1 VAVEQIQPVRI
12 GLVGYGK
19 GGRFFH
25 APLIFGSAGCGLAG
39 VVTRSAERRGEL
51 ERDYPGTPAYDDL
64 AQLAAAGVDAVV
76 ISTPADTHVPLSLQA
91 LSLGLPVV
99 CDKPFALQSAA
110 ARQVVEAAER
120 AGLPLTVYQN
130 RRFDADLLTVQAV
143 IGSGELGQVNR
154 FESRIEQYA
163 PPDGIPASGGGILF
177 DLGAHIVDQ
186 ALLLFGPVTSVYAEL
201 DDAGGVVGGTG
212 GGVAGR
218 FFIAAHH
225 AGGVVSHLVGDLL
238 LHGAPGNRFRVF
250 GTRGSYDVD
259 DFDGQADELMA
270 GGSPAASGPDWGV
283 VPPEHWGSLHRD
295 RTTRPW
301 PSERGDWTVFYSSF
315 ACAVRGLGAVP
326 VDPGD
331 AVAGLE
337 VLEAAQRGAAT
348 GQVVALGRG

>member
-1 VAVEQIQPVRI
+1 MAQIQPVRI

-25 APLIFGSAGCGLAG
+25 APLISGAAGCELAG

-51 ERDYPGTPAYDDL
+51 ERDHPGTPAYDDL
-64 AQLAAAGVDAVV
+64 ARLAAAGVEAVV

-91 LSLGLPVV
+91 LALGLPVV

-110 ARQVVEAAER
+110 ARPVVEAAGR

-163 PPDGIPASGGGILF
+163 PPDGIPDSGGGILF

-186 ALLLFGPVTSVYAEL
+186 ALLLFGPVTSMYAEL
-201 DDAGGVVGGTG
+201 DDAGGVP
-212 GGVAGR
+212 GR
-218 FFIAAHH
+218 FFIAARH

-238 LHGAPGNRFRVF
+238 RHGAPGKRFRVY
-250 GTRGSYDVD
+250 GTSGSYDVD
-259 DFDGQADELMA
+259 NFDGQADELMA
-270 GGSPAASGPDWGV
+270 GGSPAASGPAWGV
-283 VPPEHWGSLHRD
+283 VPPEHWGRLHRD

-315 ACAVRGLGAVP
+315 ARAVRGLGAVP
-326 VDPGD
+326 VDPWD

-337 VLEAAQRGAAT
+337 VLEAAQRSAGT
-348 GQVVALGRG
+348 GQVVALSRG